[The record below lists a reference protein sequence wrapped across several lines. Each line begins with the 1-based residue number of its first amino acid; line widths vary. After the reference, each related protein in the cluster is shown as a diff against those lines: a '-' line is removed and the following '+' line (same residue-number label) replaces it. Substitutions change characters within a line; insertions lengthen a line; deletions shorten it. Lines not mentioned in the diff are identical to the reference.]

1 MARPL
6 RDISALLRKKRGAEK
21 SMRSVQRVK
30 DGPIVTGT
38 KDMLKQTRKFYVDLY
53 TEEGIEDDA
62 QETMLSKITSKL
74 TKNQAELCEGA
85 VTHDEITEAVKQTQN
100 DKSPGTDG
108 LTYEFYK
115 DFWHLLGKDLVQVFN
130 NSFEQMRLADSQ
142 NYGLLTL
149 LFKKGERAL
158 LSKWLPILL
167 LNTDY
172 KILAKAL
179 STRLGKVLA
188 HIVADVFILRDLVVI
203 CKQKNIPAAIIN
215 IDQMK
220 AFDRVNWA
228 FMYKILT
235 LTSTEVAGF
244 QKPIPR

>member
-1 MARPL
+1 
-6 RDISALLRKKRGAEK
+6 
-21 SMRSVQRVK
+21 MRSVQRVK

-38 KDMLKQTRKFYVDLY
+38 KDMLEQTRQFYVDLY
-53 TEEGIEDDA
+53 TEEGIEVDA
-62 QETMLSKITSKL
+62 QETMLSKITSTL

-85 VTHDEITEAVKQTQN
+85 VTHDEITEPVKQTQN
-100 DKSPGTDG
+100 DKSLGTDG

-115 DFWHLLGKDLVQVFN
+115 AFWHLLGKDLVQVFN
-130 NSFEQMRLADSQ
+130 NSFKQMRLPESQ

-158 LSKWLPILL
+158 LSNWQPISL
-167 LNTDY
+167 LNTDH

-188 HIVADVFILRDLVVI
+188 HTVADDQTCGVPGRTILNNVFILRDLVVI
-203 CKQKNIPAAIIN
+203 CKQKNLPAAIIS

-220 AFDRVNWA
+220 AFD
-228 FMYKILT
+228 
-235 LTSTEVAGF
+235 
-244 QKPIPR
+244 

>member
-1 MARPL
+1 
-6 RDISALLRKKRGAEK
+6 
-21 SMRSVQRVK
+21 
-30 DGPIVTGT
+30 
-38 KDMLKQTRKFYVDLY
+38 MLEQTRQFYVDLY
-53 TEEGIEDDA
+53 TDEGIEVDA

-74 TKNQAELCEGA
+74 TKNQAELCEVA
-85 VTHDEITEAVKQTQN
+85 VTHDEITEAVKPTQN

-115 DFWHLLGKDLVQVFN
+115 AFWHLLGKDLVQVFHD
-130 NSFEQMRLADSQ
+130 SFEQMRLPDSQ

-158 LSKWLPILL
+158 LSNWRPISL
-167 LNTDY
+167 LNTHY

-188 HIVADVFILRDLVVI
+188 HIVADDQTCGVPDRTILNNVFILRDLVVI
-203 CKQKNIPAAIIN
+203 CKQKNIPAAIIS

-220 AFDRVNWA
+220 AFDRVNWLLCTKRCKDLA
-228 FMYKILT
+228 FKKHL
-235 LTSTEVAGF
+235 SNG
-244 QKPIPR
+244 

>member
-1 MARPL
+1 MD
-6 RDISALLRKKRGAEK
+6 RDPSDANSKYLYNKINQEIKQVEILEAEGAKIRSKAQWQEDGETSSRYFSSLEKKRGAEK

-38 KDMLKQTRKFYVDLY
+38 KDMLEQTRQFYVDLY
-53 TEEGIEDDA
+53 TDEGIEDDA
-62 QETMLSKITSKL
+62 QETMFSKINSKL
-74 TKNQAELCEGA
+74 NKNQAELCEGA
-85 VTHDEITEAVKQTQN
+85 VTHNEITEAVKQTQN
-100 DKSPGTDG
+100 G

-115 DFWHLLGKDLVQVFN
+115 AFWHLLGKDLVQVFN
-130 NSFEQMRLADSQ
+130 NSFEQMRLPDSQ

-158 LSKWLPILL
+158 LSNWRPISL

-188 HIVADVFILRDLVVI
+188 HIVADD
-203 CKQKNIPAAIIN
+203 
-215 IDQMK
+215 
-220 AFDRVNWA
+220 
-228 FMYKILT
+228 
-235 LTSTEVAGF
+235 
-244 QKPIPR
+244 